1 MIRILVTGL
10 WICAITLL
18 SSYAAVY
25 WGTGMRADA
34 NKEPYLEGLE
44 YQKIRPIHVPII
56 AEGAVQ
62 GYILANL
69 VITADAATLRSLPV
83 SPHTFI
89 IDETFRQ
96 IYVDENLDFRKLSKY
111 DINGLLKKVRSNV
124 NARLGSEIVRDIL
137 VENFN
142 FITKD
147 DVRS

>member
-25 WGTGMRADA
+25 WGTGMRTTAKD
-34 NKEPYLEGLE
+34 EQYLEGLE
-44 YQKIRPIHVPII
+44 YQKIRPVHVPII
-56 AEGAVQ
+56 ADGAVQ

-69 VITADAATLRSLPV
+69 VFTADAATLRSLPV
-83 SPHTFI
+83 PPNTFI
-89 IDETFRQ
+89 IDEAFRQ
-96 IYVDENLDFRKLSKY
+96 IYTDETLDFRKLSKY
-111 DINGLLKKVRSNV
+111 DINGLLKKVRTNV
-124 NARLGSEIVRDIL
+124 NQRLGSEIVKDIL

>member
-25 WGTGMRADA
+25 WGTGMRSNAKSDQ
-34 NKEPYLEGLE
+34 YLEGLE

-69 VITADAATLRSLPV
+69 VFTADASTLRSLPV
-83 SPHTFI
+83 PPTTFI
-89 IDETFRQ
+89 IDEAFRQ
-96 IYVDENLDFRKLSKY
+96 IYADDSLDFRKLSKY
-111 DINGLLKKVRSNV
+111 DITSLLKKVRATV
-124 NARLGSEIVRDIL
+124 NERLGSDIVKDIL

-142 FITKD
+142 FISKD